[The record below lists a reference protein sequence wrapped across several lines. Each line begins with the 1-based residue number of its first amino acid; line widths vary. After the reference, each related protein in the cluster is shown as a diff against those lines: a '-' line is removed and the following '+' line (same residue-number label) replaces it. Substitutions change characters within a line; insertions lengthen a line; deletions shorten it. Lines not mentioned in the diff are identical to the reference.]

1 MRVLLVDDHE
11 VVRRGVRSLLL
22 GQKKYEI
29 CGEAVDGQDALEK
42 ARALKPDVII
52 MDVSMPNLNGLEA
65 TRQVRGWLPD
75 CEVLILSQHESP
87 EMVRQAINAG
97 ARGFVAKRSIGK
109 DLISALESVARNEP
123 FFDSAVLKNV
133 NPSGNLDVQEI
144 LQRSAAFERALRE
157 SEQLYR
163 STFELAAVGVAHVS
177 PEGRWLRVNKK
188 LCEIV
193 GYSES
198 ELLKLTFQQITHP
211 DDLLADLAE
220 TAKIVSGDLD
230 TFSMEKRYIRK
241 DGSQVWVNL
250 SVAGARDATGKLK
263 HFISVIEDISERRE
277 AHDARSR
284 LAAIVESSDDAI
296 VSKDLDGIIKSWN
309 PGAARTFGFT
319 AEEAVG
325 HSITIIIP
333 PELHD
338 EEKQIL
344 RRLRNGE
351 HIEHYETV
359 RMTKSGAR
367 LNVSLT
373 ISPVR
378 NSKGQVIGASKIARD
393 ITVRKQVEEEL
404 RESQTQLELAL
415 ESSRTAIFD
424 WDVIENR
431 GKWNPQMAVIYGFNP
446 EEEEITAE
454 QWRRLF
460 HPDDV
465 ARLTEEARQAYRD
478 RQKDKFQFEFRA
490 IRPDGSVRYMLSHG
504 RIVRD
509 ASGAAVRLI
518 GTHTDITDRKQAEEV
533 ERVRELS
540 GLLLRSQDEERRRF
554 ARELHDSAGQTLA
567 ILGVNLAKL
576 IEQAEGVAPDVAS
589 EGVKIQE
596 LVQQLQREIRTTSY
610 LLHPPLLDEAGLSSA
625 LSWYVEGLVERSGLE
640 LNLAMA
646 EDFGRLPADMEM
658 TIFRLVQECLTNVHR
673 HSGSKSADIRIARD
687 GESVSVEV
695 KDEGE
700 GMSPSRLAEIQSR
713 GSGVGLRGIR
723 ERLRQ
728 FHGEMSIQSNGSGTR
743 VLVRIPIPKVDR
755 STGVESV
762 EAAV

>member
-431 GKWNPQMAVIYGFNP
+431 GKWNPQMEVIYGFNP

-687 GESVSVEV
+687 GENVSVEV
-695 KDEGE
+695 KDQGE

-743 VLVRIPIPKVDR
+743 VLVRIPIPKADR

>member
-743 VLVRIPIPKVDR
+743 VLVRIPIPKADR